1 MFTLDAPA
9 AVEASVAG
17 SFSDWK
23 AQTMMKGTDGLWRIT
38 VQLARGT
45 YEYKFCVDG
54 VWREDPNNPRKTQN
68 NLGGCNS
75 ICDVL

>member
-17 SFSDWK
+17 SFSDWMP
-23 AQTMMKGTDGLWRIT
+23 QTMMKGTDGLWRIT

-45 YEYKFCVDG
+45 YEYKFRVDG

-75 ICDVL
+75 ICAVL